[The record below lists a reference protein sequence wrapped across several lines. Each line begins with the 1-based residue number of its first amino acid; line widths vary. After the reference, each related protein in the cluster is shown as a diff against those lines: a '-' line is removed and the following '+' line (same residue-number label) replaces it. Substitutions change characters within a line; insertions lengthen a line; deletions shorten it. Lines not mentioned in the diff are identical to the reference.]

1 MIPSCRLPSLL
12 TCLTAAVLALSAVAA
27 AAQEPDA
34 DDLAVWAAEVHEA
47 HCAAMQGTD
56 VQAAVEGYQVVAGVW
71 GELDAALKGSE
82 VPQPYLLYWRG
93 LLAQCLDKEEEA
105 ATDLE
110 GFLQAA
116 AFLGAVDVERKGL
129 LDAMVR
135 DSKRR
140 LKRLGQGAKGPVV
153 RRGGVT
159 PRPSRKTTREDEQ
172 DATAEEEVDAEDG
185 DRDRGGRGERA
196 DREETLPERDTPAR
210 HDVVSAVPLHVRRQR
225 GAGAA
230 LLIAGSLAAGG
241 GFALNAGMYQR
252 YYQPSTGDQATY
264 EWASGMATTGFVV
277 GLAGAALGVTG
288 FIVLV
293 APPAG
298 TSRVALVPGPVPAL
312 SVRF

>member
-1 MIPSCRLPSLL
+1 MIPICRLPSLL
-12 TCLTAAVLALSAVAA
+12 TCLAAAVFALSPVAA
-27 AAQEPDA
+27 EAQEPGA
-34 DDLAVWAAEVHEA
+34 DDLAVRAAEVHEA
-47 HCAAMQGTD
+47 HCATMQGTD

-116 AFLGAVDVERKGL
+116 EFLGAVDVERKGQL
-129 LDAMVR
+129 QAMVR

-140 LKRLGQGAKGPVV
+140 LKRLGRGTKGPAV
-153 RRGGVT
+153 RRGVA
-159 PRPSRKTTREDEQ
+159 PRPSRKATREDEQ
-172 DATAEEEVDAEDG
+172 DATAEEEVDAGDG
-185 DRDRGGRGERA
+185 DRDRDGSGERSG
-196 DREETLPERDTPAR
+196 REEALPERDTPAR
-210 HDVVSAVPLHVRRQR
+210 HEIVSAVPLQVRRQR

-252 YYQPSTGDQATY
+252 YYQPSTEDQTTY

-298 TSRVALVPGPVPAL
+298 ESRVALVPGPVPAL

>member
-1 MIPSCRLPSLL
+1 L
-12 TCLTAAVLALSAVAA
+12 TCLTPAVLALSPVAA

-34 DDLAVWAAEVHEA
+34 DDLAVRAAEVHEA

-71 GELDAALKGSE
+71 GELDVALKGAE
-82 VPQPYLLYWRG
+82 APQPYLLYWRG

-105 ATDLE
+105 ASDLE

-116 AFLGAVDVERKGL
+116 EFLGAVDVERKGL
-129 LDAMVR
+129 LDSMVR

-140 LKRLGQGAKGPVV
+140 LKRLGKGTKGPVV
-153 RRGGVT
+153 RRGVAPG
-159 PRPSRKTTREDEQ
+159 PRPRTAREEKE
-172 DATAEEEVDAEDG
+172 DATAEEEIDAGDG
-185 DRDRGGRGERA
+185 DRDRGGSGERA
-196 DREETLPERDTPAR
+196 DRADREEALPERESPAR
-210 HDVVSAVPLHVRRQR
+210 HDIVSIVPLQVRRKR

-264 EWASGMATTGFVV
+264 EWASGMATAGFVV
-277 GLAGAALGVTG
+277 GLAGAAIGVTG

-293 APPAG
+293 APPVG
-298 TSRVALVPGPVPAL
+298 ESRVALVPGPVPAL